1 MSFLRQLFGRRVTTA
16 EQKLRR
22 SNRKTL
28 VAATDYDDDKES
40 EQERKDNFFEYIIGY
55 NDIKKF
61 LRMSINT
68 QEPIHILLIGPPASA
83 KTMFIKS
90 MMMKLNNSYFTDGG
104 NSTKAGMLEYIFDN
118 KPKYL
123 LIDEIDKMSTKDQ
136 TFLLNLM
143 ETGIVSE
150 TKHAKTRIEVLKTW
164 MIASSNEISNIIPA
178 LKSRFFII
186 QLEPYSYEQFSQIT
200 MRLLTEQYKI
210 DKEIAKATPYMV
222 WNKMRS
228 KNIRDCVRIGRMA
241 RSVQDLDFIIDTLR
255 RYGYLYGN

>member
-1 MSFLRQLFGRRVTTA
+1 MSFLRQLFRITTTRRTTA
-16 EQKLRR
+16 EQKLHRP
-22 SNRKTL
+22 NPKTL
-28 VAATDYDDDKES
+28 VTAMSYQKEEEGHKDD
-40 EQERKDNFFEYIIGY
+40 FFEYIIGY

-68 QEPIHILLIGPPASA
+68 KDPIHILLIGPSASA

-150 TKHAKTRIEVLKTW
+150 TKHAKTRSEVLKTW
-164 MIASSNEISNIIPA
+164 VIASSNNISNIIPA

-186 QLEPYSYEQFSQIT
+186 QLEPYSYEQFSEIT
-200 MRLLTEQYKI
+200 MRLLTEQHKV
-210 DKEIAKATPYMV
+210 DEEIAKATAHRV

-228 KNIRDCVRIGRMA
+228 RNIRDCVRIGRMA
-241 RSVQDLDFIIDTLR
+241 KSVQDVDFIIDTLR